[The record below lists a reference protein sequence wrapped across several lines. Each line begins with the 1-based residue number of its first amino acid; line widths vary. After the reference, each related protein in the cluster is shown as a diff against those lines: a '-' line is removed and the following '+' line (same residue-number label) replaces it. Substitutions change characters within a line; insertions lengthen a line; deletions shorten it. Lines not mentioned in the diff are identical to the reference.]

1 MSDTNL
7 IENADSN
14 AHIDS
19 PNCNHCRHFY
29 ITWNAKMPYGCR
41 AMNFK
46 SRRFPAL
53 EVLDVD
59 GTPCVSFDK
68 RMKEERVYQKDA
80 PKKPVG
86 KYLNVKA

>member
-1 MSDTNL
+1 
-7 IENADSN
+7 
-14 AHIDS
+14 
-19 PNCNHCRHFY
+19 
-29 ITWNAKMPYGCR
+29 
-41 AMNFK
+41 MNFK